1 MNKPLDR
8 LAKGSIALGLAMAVS
23 GCEVLHESE
32 ARRFAEKQ
40 VKGCGGIVTDF
51 ALVPSP
57 KGKNLY
63 EGLAKVNIDGE
74 TYELEL
80 EVTAGAKDS
89 IIRTSD
95 NPCAEHQLRKGIKD
109 FLDIFK

>member
-1 MNKPLDR
+1 MSKLLDR
-8 LAKGSIALGLAMAVS
+8 LAKGTVTIGIAMVMS
-23 GCEVLHESE
+23 GCELLHESE
-32 ARRFAEKQ
+32 AHRFAEKQ
-40 VKGCGGIVTDF
+40 VDRCGGEITSF

-63 EGLAKVNIDGE
+63 NGLANVKIDDE

-80 EVTAGAKDS
+80 EVTAGAKNS
-89 IIRTSD
+89 IIKTSD
-95 NPCAEHQLRKGIKD
+95 DPCAEHQLRKGIKE